1 MKVLKRYRSQD
12 FYNCYHLLTEL
23 SGNVFTPRFNP
34 ALLYGLYYSQERLQ
48 GLYRGTARRAVTS
61 VFCLPVL
68 GQTKICSNIC
78 VSNNSSGSPINPF
91 SSTNS
96 RLLPFPFFQRIV
108 SCKKVGSILRE
119 ARDRVVS
126 LTADARSGII
136 ACHVSA
142 HVFFS
147 PRNRN
152 QYGGQMYIFP
162 RFAPEENHP
171 QIEKEVKAAEG

>member
-1 MKVLKRYRSQD
+1 MKVLKRYRSQE

-48 GLYRGTARRAVTS
+48 GLYRGTAGRAVTS
-61 VFCLPVL
+61 VFCLPML

-126 LTADARSGII
+126 LTTDARSSII

-142 HVFFS
+142 HVFFLS
-147 PRNRN
+147 TKQDTKMGDNC
-152 QYGGQMYIFP
+152 IFSHDSHL
-162 RFAPEENHP
+162 RK
-171 QIEKEVKAAEG
+171 IILK